1 MLSNQVRTN
10 HTGIHRRQ
18 RSTPA
23 LPTLT
28 QSIHVPIAAR
38 QHECHSRISPTRIE
52 QFLALADNA
61 QEGYHE
67 KQAGERQQCKENSL
81 QETQQAGARS
91 GAFVIQSSDSIRQV
105 ERCPKPSRKPL
116 PDHETI
122 SHEDFNALLLGL
134 QPREDP
140 GVQQVEDRS
149 EGFVQTKGGHHVA
162 GSRSIAPSDG
172 SPCRPFSE
180 HDLRGNVVDFSPTAS
195 IFPAVNDERERPQTP
210 LDQIFASQ

>member
-23 LPTLT
+23 LPTLN
-28 QSIHVPIAAR
+28 QSIHVPLAVR
-38 QHECHSRISPTRIE
+38 QHEHHIRISPTRIE
-52 QFLALADNA
+52 QFLALTDNA

-67 KQAGERQQCKENSL
+67 KHAGERQQCKEILL
-81 QETQQAGARS
+81 QETQQADARS
-91 GAFVIQSSDSIRQV
+91 GAFAVQSSDSIRQV

-122 SHEDFNALLLGL
+122 SHEDFNALLLDL
-134 QPREDP
+134 QPRKDP
-140 GVQQVEDRS
+140 EVQQNEDRA
-149 EGFVQTKGGHHVA
+149 EGFVQVKGSHHVA
-162 GSRSIAPSDG
+162 GSRPIAPSDS

-180 HDLRGNVVDFSPTAS
+180 HDLRGNVVDFSPTTS
-195 IFPAVNDERERPQTP
+195 SFPAVNNQRERPQTP
-210 LDQIFASQ
+210 IDQIIASQ